1 MENHGREVLPAGR
14 PRKYTK
20 KRLKEIEQK
29 IIAYTEQT
37 ALPIVA
43 ECAYELGMH
52 RQQLYEFPE
61 INDAVKKLI
70 TKKESVLEKGAL
82 SGKLNP
88 SMAIFSLKQIGW
100 SDQQHVNHSGNIDTQ
115 AQMQIYLPENGRG
128 DADSG
133 GK

>member
-1 MENHGREVLPAGR
+1 MPAGR

-20 KRLKEIEQK
+20 KLLKEIEEK
-29 IIAYTEQT
+29 INAYTDT
-37 ALPIVA
+37 TPLPVLA

-61 INDAVKKLI
+61 LNDAIKKLI

-82 SGKLNP
+82 SGKFNA

-100 SDQQHVNHSGNIDTQ
+100 SDKPIAEPTGEDQ
-115 AQMQIYLPENGRG
+115 ADFEKALKGVATKIWTDDRPPIEAEEQP
-128 DADSG
+128 
-133 GK
+133 

>member
-1 MENHGREVLPAGR
+1 MPAGR

-20 KRLKEIEQK
+20 KLLKEIEER
-29 IIAYTEQT
+29 INAYTDT
-37 ALPIVA
+37 TPLPVLA

-61 INDAVKKLI
+61 LNDAIKKLI

-82 SGKLNP
+82 SGKLNA

-100 SDQQHVNHSGNIDTQ
+100 SDKQDVSHSGHIDGSNKIE
-115 AQMQIYLPENGRG
+115 IYLPDNRRE
-128 DADSG
+128 D
-133 GK
+133 